1 MSMILDDHFGM
12 PVFNSFRQPAQHTGT
27 TDTGHIFQTDFRCT
41 GLYQLI
47 GNIGVIFY
55 RMHRR
60 MSNTKS
66 SLWNH
71 AAFNCVLNR
80 RNYVAY
86 FVQPTKNPCNVHTLG
101 MLYFIHQPTYIRRYG
116 IHTQPIQATI
126 EHMGLD
132 AGLIKRFGKCTHRLI
147 RIFSIQKIHLLKSSS
162 IGFDTGK
169 TTHLYNQRSNSH

>member
-55 RMHRR
+55 RMH
-60 MSNTKS
+60 
-66 SLWNH
+66 
-71 AAFNCVLNR
+71 